1 MNHSNNEKGASM
13 VEIIMILGI
22 LGALSVSIA
31 SLVNSMYDRYR
42 VSRVCG
48 QIEEFKKLINNRYI
62 ADGRYSDVSVATV
75 ISEGIAPKDMISG
88 TKLYHSYNG
97 AVTVKGSNDSYEITF
112 DDLPQKVCVELGIL
126 NWTVDNSSD
135 LVSMDI
141 NGKIFKW
148 PWTAGDA
155 NKLPAQMTD
164 VAAACLDGDENVVKW
179 NFQ

>member
-1 MNHSNNEKGASM
+1 MKRSDGEKGATM

-31 SLVNSMYDRYR
+31 TLVNSMYDRYR

-62 ADGRYSDVSVATV
+62 ADGRYSNVSVATV
-75 ISEGIAPKDMISG
+75 IEEGIAPKDMVSG
-88 TKLYHSYNG
+88 KKLYHSYNG
-97 AVTVKGSNDSYEITF
+97 EVTVKGAADSYEITF
-112 DDLPQKVCVELGIL
+112 ADLPQKVCVELGIL

-135 LVSMDI
+135 LVSMNI
-141 NGKIFKW
+141 NGKSFKW
-148 PWTAGDA
+148 PWVAGCG
-155 NKLPAQMTD
+155 NKLPAQMSD
-164 VAAACLDGDENVVKW
+164 VAAACKDGDENVVKW